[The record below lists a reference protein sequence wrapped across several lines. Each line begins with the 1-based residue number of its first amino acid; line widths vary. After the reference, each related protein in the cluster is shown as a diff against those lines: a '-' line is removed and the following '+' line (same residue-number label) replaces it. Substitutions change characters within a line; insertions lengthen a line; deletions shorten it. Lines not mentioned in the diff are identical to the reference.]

1 MPPFP
6 VRTIQIPMKVAMFRP
21 GPDGYSSITC
31 LGCNERLDLLQPGE
45 DLPDRLMGVC
55 PHCCDNCGSWHIID
69 YLPEKSEAMI
79 VLLPSSLLFHEAL
92 AGASNSP
99 LPANG
104 DPLEH

>member
-6 VRTIQIPMKVAMFRP
+6 VRTIQIPMKVTMFRP
-21 GPDGYSSITC
+21 GPDGYSSIAC
-31 LGCNERLDLLQPGE
+31 LGCDERLDLLQPGE

-69 YLPEKSEAMI
+69 YLPEKLEAMI
-79 VLLPSSLLFHEAL
+79 VLLPSTLLFHEAL
-92 AGASNSP
+92 AEASSSP
-99 LPANG
+99 RPANG